1 MNTIVGRIG
10 SIVRTLFSHAVVWWG
25 IFFWGPL
32 CIVMTLFFPKRAF
45 NFFGAIWAWCILKA
59 SGIRLE
65 VSGTEHLSPS
75 RCQVVVANHSSNFDI
90 YCILWALRTF
100 YFRFVAKKELKYVPV
115 LGWALWLSGT
125 PLLDRGSSPKAQA
138 TMRKLMERMR
148 RTAMMALVFPEGTR
162 NKNDGLLPFKKG
174 AFVLAIDLNAPVV
187 PLIIEGARE
196 IQPRHGFTIHPGT
209 LRLTFLPPIPT
220 DGQNRKDRNA
230 MTLHVQAL
238 FEEALHCKAAS
249 PKAEGEIQP

>member
-1 MNTIVGRIG
+1 MNTILGRLG
-10 SIVRTLFSHAVVWWG
+10 SIIRTLFSHTVVWVG

-45 NFFGAIWAWCILKA
+45 NLFGAAWAWCILKA

-90 YCILWALRTF
+90 YPILWVLRGF
-100 YFRFVAKKELKYVPV
+100 YFRFLAKKELKYVPV

-125 PLLDRGSSPKAQA
+125 PLLDRGSTPKAQA
-138 TMRKLMERMR
+138 TMRKLIDRMR
-148 RTAMMALVFPEGTR
+148 RTAMTVLVFPEGTR
-162 NKNDGLLPFKKG
+162 NKQDGLLPFKKG
-174 AFVLAIDLNAPVV
+174 AFVMAIDLNAPIV
-187 PLIIEGARE
+187 PLIIEGARQ
-196 IQPRHGFTIHPGT
+196 IQPRHGLAIQPGT
-209 LRLTFLPPIPT
+209 LRLTFLPPILT
-220 DGQNRKDRNA
+220 ESLSSKDRGA
-230 MTLHVQAL
+230 LALQVQGL

-249 PKAEGEIQP
+249 AKAEGDPQP